1 MRYLTGRRSVRRGC
15 VWSGKCPLEMCLV
28 GEVSIGDVSGQ
39 GNVCRG
45 SVHRRQ
51 VRQVNI
57 KPKGKLLRGLKNDI
71 RNLVNFHA
79 SSRKS
84 ENFIPGH
91 IPNGHFPKELLPEG
105 MFLVGEM
112 SLGKCPSGK
121 SPSGKRPSGKCLSG
135 KCPLG
140 KCPSGMWPL
149 EKYPSGNCP
158 DTQFFR
164 LLSALMKVD
173 PIPHGI
179 FETARSR
186 FIQILH
192 RCSVS

>member
-1 MRYLTGRRSVRRGC
+1 MY
-15 VWSGKCPLEMCLV
+15 LV

-84 ENFIPGH
+84 ENLIPGH

-121 SPSGKRPSGKCLSG
+121 SPSGKCLSG

-140 KCPSGMWPL
+140 KWPSGMWPL

-164 LLSALMKVD
+164 LLSALMKVH